1 MHTYVCFVFHLK
13 YLLLCILSS
22 PRQGP
27 SHSARSS
34 FSIASLYWFPCK
46 LFIPHTHSY
55 FHILFYTQISYED
68 LSYSYRVFAC
78 LLESK
83 TIKGRKSVKPTF
95 SPVPSHSD
103 QSGQHVWPV
112 REHVSEAG
120 LHPVPRAHSCPRC
133 VGMFRADPVSSLVFP
148 PEMAI
153 RFSPLPPW
161 QLKPKNC
168 AIRRGFS
175 SQTGC
180 FHLLTVWPWE
190 SYLLSLS
197 QFLIDAT

>member
-78 LLESK
+78 LLKSK
-83 TIKGRKSVKPTF
+83 TIKGRKNVKPTF
-95 SPVPSHSD
+95 SPVTSHSD

-120 LHPVPRAHSCPRC
+120 LHPVPRAHSSSSVCWYVQSWPSL
-133 VGMFRADPVSSLVFP
+133 FPSVSSWNGHTFLS
-148 PEMAI
+148 
-153 RFSPLPPW
+153 SPTLAV
-161 QLKPKNC
+161 K
-168 AIRRGFS
+168 A
-175 SQTGC
+175 
-180 FHLLTVWPWE
+180 
-190 SYLLSLS
+190 
-197 QFLIDAT
+197 